1 MSYHSGIFM
10 VGGLASKLVG
20 FLLIPVY
27 TRYLSPA
34 DYGILELLFVTL
46 EVVTILAVLGV
57 DSGLFKAFSFE
68 AGSNEEK
75 REVVS
80 SAYYFILVA
89 SALIFGGLILLARPI
104 SSLLLKD
111 TGDYSGLLRLL
122 FMAGFLKA
130 NSIVPF
136 KILRANLES
145 IKYTLISLLGFVI
158 AVSLNIYFIVG
169 LNQGLAGIVYSDL
182 ISSLV
187 VLTVNTIIAKPWL
200 IFHFY
205 WNELARMLRF
215 GLPLVPTAMAYLIIN
230 ISDRYF
236 LEHLST
242 TSQLGLYSLGNKFS
256 SIFHFIFLTPFLT
269 VWPSIYFP
277 LAKSEKASEELGQLF
292 TYFWGVGVWLVL
304 WLSFLIKP
312 GIIIM
317 AAPEFHSAYRVVPI
331 LLVSLLFY
339 GVVQCVGIGML
350 IAGKTKYIPGL
361 IMLAAGI
368 NLGLNS
374 LLIPSYGMMGA
385 AWATLF
391 SYLVMSGLSWGVSQ
405 RIYPITYELRRV
417 LKIGGAGCLLYGGW
431 HLIQGGASTTRLIV
445 SGILLSSMFPFLL
458 YFMGV
463 YHDKEIEIIKEK
475 LKRWRITDY
484 VFRNRKLVTI
494 QPQSH

>member
-1 MSYHSGIFM
+1 MSYHSGIFL

-34 DYGILELLFVTL
+34 DYGVLELLFVTL
-46 EVVTILAVLGV
+46 EVVTIFAVLGV

-68 AGSNEEK
+68 AGSDEEK

-89 SALIFGGLILLARPI
+89 SALIFGGLILFARPI

-111 TGDYSGLLRLL
+111 TGDYSELLMLL
-122 FMAGFLKA
+122 FIAGFLKA
-130 NSIVPF
+130 NSIIPF

-145 IKYTLISLLGFVI
+145 IKYTLISLLGFIVS
-158 AVSLNIYFIVG
+158 VSLNIYFIVG
-169 LNQGLAGIVYSDL
+169 LGKGLAGIVYSDL
-182 ISSLV
+182 ISSVV
-187 VLTVNTIIAKPWL
+187 VLTVNTIIARPWL
-200 IFHFY
+200 IFRFC
-205 WNELARMLRF
+205 WNDLVGMLRF
-215 GLPLVPTAMAYLIIN
+215 GLPLVPTALAYLIIN

-242 TSQLGLYSLGNKFS
+242 THQLGLYSLGNKFS
-256 SIFHFIFLTPFLT
+256 SILHFIFLTPFLT

-277 LAKSEKASEELGQLF
+277 LAKSEKAGEELGQLF
-292 TYFWGVGVWLVL
+292 TYFWGAGVWLVL
-304 WLSFLIKP
+304 LLSFLIKP

-331 LLVSLLFY
+331 LLISLLFY
-339 GVVQCVGIGML
+339 GVAQCVGIGMS
-350 IAGKTKYIPGL
+350 ITGKTKYVAGL
-361 IMLAAGI
+361 IMFAGGI

-385 AWATLF
+385 AWATLL
-391 SYLVMSGLSWGVSQ
+391 SYLVMSGLSWIISQ
-405 RIYPITYELRRV
+405 RIYPITYELVRI
-417 LKIGGAGCLLYGGW
+417 LKIGGAGCFLYLGW
-431 HLIQGGASTTRLIV
+431 HLIQGEASTTRLII

-463 YHDKEIEIIKEK
+463 YNEKEIEIIKK
-475 LKRWRITDY
+475 TLKRLRIVDC
-484 VFRNRKLVTI
+484 RMRIENLVV
-494 QPQSH
+494 SEDN